1 MILSFKFFNRLCGLV
16 SCFSFNFDDSNT
28 LKSFPYRN
36 YRAISSKPCNIHTNK
51 GRLTWCYI
59 RSK

>member
-1 MILSFKFFNRLCGLV
+1 MIFSLEFLNHLCSLIC
-16 SCFSFNFDDSNT
+16 CFTFYFDDSNT

-36 YRAISSKPCNIHTNK
+36 YRAISSKPCNIHTDK
-51 GRLTWCYI
+51 GSLTWCYI